1 MSKQVTR
8 ARMEAAT
15 GIAGGQ
21 TGADADEGIIHGYAV
36 ATAGEAK
43 GHGVDLDATTLE
55 QIVELGNASKLG
67 IKSRFGHPSMS
78 GTALGTFL
86 GRARGF
92 WLDTDGEAPVVRANL
107 HLSKSSRNT
116 PQGDLG
122 GYVLGL
128 AGEDPESF
136 GSSVVV
142 SGQHLQRVDE
152 HGNELDEPPVLRV
165 DKLHASDVVDEPAAN
180 EGMFDVTMAGE
191 AVGVADGAI
200 LGRPLADTLKKIE
213 GGRILSTV
221 DRSSLFRAETPQ
233 VFKTAV
239 LTRAL
244 QQCAADGF
252 VGTDEAS
259 IVERLDDVSIRVVAA
274 TGPNPKLTE
283 PQDLPWVRSLLE
295 EKGES

>member
-1 MSKQVTR
+1 LSYIAPHRRVWGLVPAGGRGQRFGGDTPKQLIS
-8 ARMEAAT
+8 
-15 GIAGGQ
+15 IAG
-21 TGADADEGIIHGYAV
+21 
-36 ATAGEAK
+36 K
-43 GHGVDLDATTLE
+43 
-55 QIVELGNASKLG
+55 
-67 IKSRFGHPSMS
+67 
-78 GTALGTFL
+78 
-86 GRARGF
+86 
-92 WLDTDGEAPVVRANL
+92 PVLAWTIDRL
-107 HLSKSSRNT
+107 LSS
-116 PQGDLG
+116 
-122 GYVLGL
+122 GL
-128 AGEDPESF
+128 AGLTVALPAEWLPKAKEILPADDRISWVP
-136 GSSVVV
+136 GGATRQLSVEACLRTCPPDTSLVLVHDGARPVV
-142 SGQHLQRVDE
+142 SRRDLLATV
-152 HGNELDEPPVLRV
+152 
-165 DKLHASDVVDEPAAN
+165 
-180 EGMFDVTMAGE
+180 E
-191 AVGVADGAI
+191 AVGDADGAI